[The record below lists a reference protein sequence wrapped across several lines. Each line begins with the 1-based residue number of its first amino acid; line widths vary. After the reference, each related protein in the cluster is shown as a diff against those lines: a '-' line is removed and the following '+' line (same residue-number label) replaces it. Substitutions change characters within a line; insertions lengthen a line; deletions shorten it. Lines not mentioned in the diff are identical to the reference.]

1 MLLPNSMQGWERV
14 NKFFRTNM
22 HHNANIEEVNSEIG
36 DMQNAIYSYFL
47 ETHGS
52 VKERK
57 KNPFD
62 TNYRA
67 MSKNETK
74 RQLKTLE
81 NQTSQPDR

>member
-1 MLLPNSMQGWERV
+1 MQSIVIFWKSMAQ
-14 NKFFRTNM
+14 
-22 HHNANIEEVNSEIG
+22 
-36 DMQNAIYSYFL
+36 L
-47 ETHGS
+47 
-52 VKERK
+52 RK